1 MTHDF
6 DNDFA
11 FSARES
17 THALVRRVC
26 FRLIPNCCGVARA
39 SVADDRR
46 GVDYWVSLP
55 HGRRG
60 LDLKLRRKDFGARNG
75 KALDCVI
82 ELDSHGQSGWLMK
95 PSGADLILFMMDDT
109 HRVALFETVKLRTA
123 VLLNLSRWLA
133 SGAAREIVTESSRG
147 EARWTS
153 KAVIIPADLIESA
166 IDRLQDQ
173 GAANDGAPE

>member
-1 MTHDF
+1 MTRDF
-6 DNDFA
+6 DDDFA
-11 FSARES
+11 FSVRES

-26 FRLIPNCCGVARA
+26 FRLIPNCCGVSRA
-39 SVADDRR
+39 TAADDRR

-55 HGRRG
+55 QGRRG

-75 KALDCVI
+75 AALDCVI
-82 ELDSHGQSGWLMK
+82 ELESHGQSGWLMK
-95 PSGADLILFMMDDT
+95 PAGADLILFVMDDT

-133 SGAAREIVTESSRG
+133 SGKAREIVTESNRG
-147 EARWTS
+147 AARWTS

-166 IDRLQDQ
+166 IDRLDGQS
-173 GAANDGAPE
+173 AANEGGPA